1 MIQPLSLGSG
11 AKAQFNYSGDHLAI
25 ALNLNGVVQPNGI
38 YESSASEAT
47 TVDDAHFT
55 GTVTVGL
62 HQQAKILSFVFEELP
77 AAVLNEV
84 NHTIQLTVPPD
95 TDVTGLAPSY
105 TLSLGA
111 TGTPASGATPDFS
124 TSQND
129 TVTSEDGATIK
140 IYAGSVTVAVT
151 IQLVTIS
158 GISQL
163 VTVPGVGEFT
173 VALSGN
179 SNCAG
184 DVVI

>member
-1 MIQPLSLGSG
+1 MDY
-11 AKAQFNYSGDHLAI
+11 AYLA
-25 ALNLNGVVQPNGI
+25 
-38 YESSASEAT
+38 
-47 TVDDAHFT
+47 D
-55 GTVTVGL
+55 TVTVGL
-62 HQQAKILSFVFEELP
+62 HQQTKVLSFVFEELP

-124 TSQND
+124 TSQNG
-129 TVTSEDGATIK
+129 TVTSEDGATVK
-140 IYAGSVTVAVT
+140 IYPVSVTVAVT

-173 VALSGN
+173 VTLSGN
-179 SNCAG
+179 SNFVG
-184 DVVI
+184 DVVIEKSTCLVDWSIAQTASIPQGAFAHPIVSAGSLTMVFFLVK